1 MRRKLMCI
9 MLMLCLAGICAA
21 QQVVPSGGNVTQ
33 HDASIDWIIGGSLTD
48 IVAFDFNC
56 LGSGQMRQL
65 MESGSRF
72 HMFPN
77 PANDLLN
84 IEITPSDTSRMF
96 IEVFDL
102 QGKTLMQRTSAMEP
116 VIQLDIK
123 ELSEGTFFVKIT
135 DPSNSQ
141 ILKVEKMIKIK
152 N

>member
-1 MRRKLMCI
+1 
-9 MLMLCLAGICAA
+9 MLCCAGICAA
-21 QQVVPSGGNVTQ
+21 QQVVSSGGHVKQ

-48 IVAFDFNC
+48 IAAYDFNF

-72 HMFPN
+72 HLFPN

-84 IEITPSDTSRMF
+84 IGITPSDTSRMI

-102 QGKTLMQRTSAMEP
+102 QGRTLIQRTSVMEP
-116 VIQLDIK
+116 MVQIDIK